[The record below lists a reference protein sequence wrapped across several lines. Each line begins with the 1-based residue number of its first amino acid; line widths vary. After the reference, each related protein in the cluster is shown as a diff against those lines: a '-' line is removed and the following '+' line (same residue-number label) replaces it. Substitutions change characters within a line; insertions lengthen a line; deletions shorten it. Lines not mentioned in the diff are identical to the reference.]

1 MILEFANF
9 QHLHFYGFDIYSCPE
24 IEYKLLF
31 INIFDPT
38 VNLVI
43 THSTILQKFSY
54 WRWKERN
61 YMWMLTTCLPR
72 SNWALKMCLQRNM
85 TFTHISQNHTNYA
98 AATFK
103 SAQDRTVPLRGDC
116 PHVPIMGIS
125 RGGQLE
131 VVIWL

>member
-43 THSTILQKFSY
+43 THSTILQPPKTIFIL
-54 WRWKERN
+54 KVKKKKLHVDVN
-61 YMWMLTTCLPR
+61 YLLTKKQLSTE
-72 SNWALKMCLQRNM
+72 NV
-85 TFTHISQNHTNYA
+85 FA
-98 AATFK
+98 A
-103 SAQDRTVPLRGDC
+103 
-116 PHVPIMGIS
+116 
-125 RGGQLE
+125 
-131 VVIWL
+131 